1 MPRSQRSYLV
11 YVDDSG
17 NEQVGWLWS
26 AIAHPVELWTDHLQR
41 WLHFRSWL
49 YHAHGVPANFE
60 LHAQVWLSADP
71 ARNTDDE
78 QLARVTQP
86 DGELVPILRQGKSRR
101 RTRFE
106 VFEKALKTIG
116 SLPDAQLF
124 TTSTPSSSG
133 PAKFDLY
140 DDLLCFLEAFLLAEQ
155 AHGTLIVDGLH
166 DGGGHLRRAHRALLI
181 KQRRVVEDASHRSSA
196 DSQLLQM
203 VDIAAYAALQSIQLK
218 PGLDPKFTG
227 AYEKT
232 LRRIIV
238 RPDGDS
244 EGRAIRGLD
253 YAADR
258 ADCPSERSISP

>member
-1 MPRSQRSYLV
+1 MVCDR
-11 YVDDSG
+11 
-17 NEQVGWLWS
+17 
-26 AIAHPVELWTDHLQR
+26 APVELWTEHLQR
-41 WLHFRSWL
+41 WLNFRSWL
-49 YHAHGVPANFE
+49 YRQHGVPASFE

-71 ARNTDDE
+71 AKNTDGG
-78 QLARVTQP
+78 QLARVTQL
-86 DGELVPILRQGKSRR
+86 DGELVEIVRQNRASRR
-101 RTRFE
+101 ARFE

-124 TTSTPSSSG
+124 TVSTPASSG

-140 DDLLCFLEAFLLAEQ
+140 DDLLCFLESFLLAEQ

-181 KQRRVVEDASHRSSA
+181 KRRRIVEDASHRSSA

-203 VDIAAYAALQSIQLK
+203 VDFAAYAALQSIQRK
-218 PGLDPKFTG
+218 PGLDPKLTG

-232 LRRIIV
+232 LGRIIV
-238 RPDGDS
+238 RPDRDS
-244 EGRAIRGLD
+244 RDRAIRGLD

-258 ADCPSERSISP
+258 VDCPSERATSA

>member
-1 MPRSQRSYLV
+1 MPRSERSYLV
-11 YVDDSG
+11 YIDDSG

-26 AIAHPVELWTDHLQR
+26 AIAHPIELWTDHLGR
-41 WLHFRSWL
+41 WLSFRSWL
-49 YHAHGVPANFE
+49 YRTYLVPASFE

-71 ARNTDDE
+71 AKNTDAQ

-86 DGELVPILRQGKSRR
+86 GGQLVEIVRKGRASRR
-101 RTRFE
+101 ARFE

-124 TTSTPSSSG
+124 TTSTPNSSG

-140 DDLLCFLEAFLLAEQ
+140 DDLLCFLESFFLAEQ

-181 KQRRVVEDASHRSSA
+181 RRRRVVEDASHRASA

-203 VDIAAYAALQSIQLK
+203 VDLAAYAALQSIQSK

-227 AYEKT
+227 AYEKA
-232 LRRIIV
+232 LSCIIA
-238 RPDGDS
+238 RPSGES

-258 ADCPSERSISP
+258 ANCPSERAITS

>member
-1 MPRSQRSYLV
+1 MPRSERSYLV

-26 AIAHPVELWTDHLQR
+26 AIAHPTELWTEHLQR
-41 WLHFRSWL
+41 WLNFRSWL
-49 YHAHGVPANFE
+49 YRTHFVPASFE
-60 LHAQVWLSADP
+60 LHAQVWLSANP
-71 ARNTDDE
+71 AKNTDE
-78 QLARVTQP
+78 QQLARITQP
-86 DGELVPILRQGKSRR
+86 DGQLVEIVRQGKASRR
-101 RTRFE
+101 ARFE

-124 TTSTPSSSG
+124 TTSTPDSSG
-133 PAKFDLY
+133 PAKFELY
-140 DDLLCFLEAFLLAEQ
+140 EDLLCFLESFFSAEQ

-181 KQRRVVEDASHRSSA
+181 RRRRVVEDASHRSSA

-203 VDIAAYAALQSIQLK
+203 VDLAAYAALQSIQRK

-232 LRRIIV
+232 LGRIIV
-238 RPDGDS
+238 RPDG
-244 EGRAIRGLD
+244 EEAGRAIRGLD
-253 YAADR
+253 HAADR
-258 ADCPSERSISP
+258 ADCPSERASTS